1 METKRIE
8 FTKGDS
14 TWSLQLSEAT
24 ALIGMKRSVARAS
37 NRLSQS
43 GELASSVLRGITYP
57 DLTSCVVEASGFDEW
72 PISYDD
78 FAQLPEQLVMLWEAA
93 AYDLN
98 PHWLPEIE
106 GEEAETDLKK
116 TAIGVTSE

>member
-1 METKRIE
+1 METKRVE

-57 DLTSCVVEASGFDEW
+57 DLTSCVVEASGSDEW
-72 PISYDD
+72 PIS
-78 FAQLPEQLVMLWEAA
+78 
-93 AYDLN
+93 
-98 PHWLPEIE
+98 
-106 GEEAETDLKK
+106 
-116 TAIGVTSE
+116 